1 MSLFGTHLTILAGLG
16 VPLPLPSSAL
26 EALDSIEISSGTS
39 ERSGMQAQFKAG
51 RGSNLID
58 IADYPIMN
66 VLGLK
71 AGSRIIVLLTLGI
84 VPQVMFDGIV
94 TQSQLNPGQGRGDG
108 TFAVSAE
115 DIRVKMDQTERDESY
130 PGMPVAAIAALVM
143 ARYARHGLVPTIIPP
158 LVSEVPL
165 PMDRVT
171 TQSGSDLSFL
181 NELAQASDYIFTV
194 TPGPAPG
201 MNMGYFGPQ
210 PRLGMPQ
217 SALTINMGPDSNV
230 SSINFQQN
238 ATDAHQVVGDVQ
250 DRTTNTAIP
259 VRSIV
264 PLRVPLATEP
274 AILNLE
280 TAGERRF
287 RPGGPVS
294 AAVAMAQAQATADR
308 STDVLTAEGE
318 LDGSRYGKVL
328 QPRQLVG
335 LRGAGRAH
343 DGLYFVNEVKH
354 MLKRGEYKQHFKLTR
369 EGTGTTTPFVL
380 P

>member
-1 MSLFGTHLTILAGLG
+1 MSLFGTHLTIFAGPG

-51 RGSNLID
+51 RGSTLMD

-66 VLGLK
+66 TIGLK
-71 AGSRIIVLLTLGI
+71 AGARIIVMLTLGV
-84 VPQVMFDGIV
+84 VPQVLFDGIV
-94 TQSQLNPGQGRGDG
+94 TQAQLSPGQGQGDG
-108 TFAVSAE
+108 TLAVSAE
-115 DIRVKMDQTERDESY
+115 DIRVKMDQAERDESY
-130 PGMPVAAIAALVM
+130 PGMPVAAIVAVVM
-143 ARYARHGLVPTIIPP
+143 ARYAVYGLVPTIIPP
-158 LVSEVPL
+158 LVAEVPL

-171 TQSGSDLSFL
+171 TQSGSDLAFL
-181 NELAQASDYIFTV
+181 NELAQAADYIFTV

-210 PRLGMPQ
+210 PRLGLPQ

-238 ATDAHQVVGDVQ
+238 AADAHQVTGEVQ

-259 VRSIV
+259 VRSIL

-274 AILNLE
+274 AILNPE

-294 AAVAMAQAQATADR
+294 AAVAMAQAQAAADR

-335 LRGAGRAH
+335 VRGAGRAH
-343 DGLYFVNEVKH
+343 DGFYFVNEVKH

-369 EGTGTTTPFVL
+369 EGTGTTTPVVL